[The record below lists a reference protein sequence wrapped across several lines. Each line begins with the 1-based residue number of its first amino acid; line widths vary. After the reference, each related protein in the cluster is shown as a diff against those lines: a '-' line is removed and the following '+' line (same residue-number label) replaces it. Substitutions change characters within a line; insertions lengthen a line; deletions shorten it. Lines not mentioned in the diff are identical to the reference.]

1 MNLQERAAL
10 KAELQNDPLGRG
22 YAGMAVDQKVASLNT
37 VNRPAPERT
46 SVSGSEI
53 FNAIVPAEYGAL
65 TAANKD
71 LVRDVFGL
79 GDSINVSTGTNA
91 RTVLLNAFGAGT
103 VTRANLATLVTR
115 QQSRAQ
121 ELGLPGVT
129 APDVVDALAS

>member
-1 MNLQERAAL
+1 MNLQEKATL
-10 KAELQNDPLGRG
+10 KAELQNDPLSRG
-22 YAGMAVDQKVASLNT
+22 YAGMTLAQKVASLNT

-53 FNAIVPAEYGAL
+53 FNAIVPAEFSAL
-65 TAANKD
+65 SAANKD

-103 VTRANLATLVTR
+103 ATRTALTALVTQ
-115 QQSRAQ
+115 QQSRAA

-129 APDVVDALAS
+129 ATDVVEALAS